1 MLNLQTFLPKK
12 LLCCCKPGV
21 IERRKSRAFEHVLEE
36 TEISSILT
44 QLRVLNAAAKETRTK
59 LEWKELKRLN
69 SLLAYSD
76 LDDPDELENHGF
88 RKESTK
94 EGDHSPHRSA
104 DEEDSFSS
112 AHDGRATDTLN
123 ESKQN
128 CVKK

>member
-1 MLNLQTFLPKK
+1 M
-12 LLCCCKPGV
+12 
-21 IERRKSRAFEHVLEE
+21 EE

-76 LDDPDELENHGF
+76 LDDPDELANHGF
-88 RKESTK
+88 RKEVAK
-94 EGDHSPHRSA
+94 EGDRSPHRSA
-104 DEEDSFSS
+104 DEEDSFNS
-112 AHDGRATDTLN
+112 ALDGRATDILN
-123 ESKQN
+123 ESNQN